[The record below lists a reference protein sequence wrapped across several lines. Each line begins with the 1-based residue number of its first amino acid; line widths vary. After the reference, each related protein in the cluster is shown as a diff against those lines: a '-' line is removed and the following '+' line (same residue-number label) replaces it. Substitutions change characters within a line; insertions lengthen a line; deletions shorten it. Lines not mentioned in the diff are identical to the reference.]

1 MPRTPDSEEPASDQD
16 EEPWLGSD
24 EVSELWQVR
33 EHWLPSVARL
43 ADVRVRTYGGE
54 SRGTWGAAPTFY
66 DYHPGDA
73 RRAATAVAEGR
84 VDIPS
89 GWRLDTPGGRLAE
102 YGGLFAFR
110 LGCLAFL
117 ASVLFGVWMLVHE
130 LVSS

>member
-1 MPRTPDSEEPASDQD
+1 MPRTPDSEAPDSDQ

-24 EVSELWQVR
+24 KVSELWQVR
-33 EHWLPSVARL
+33 EHWLPSVASL

-73 RRAATAVAEGR
+73 QRAATAIAEGR

-89 GWRLDTPGGRLAE
+89 VWRLNTPVGRLAE

-110 LGCLAFL
+110 LGGLAFL
-117 ASVLFGVWMLVHE
+117 ALVLIGVWLLVHE
-130 LVSS
+130 LASS